1 MAAARRGQEPLNI
14 DLPSGEPPNL
24 DLPPLSALFL
34 IYFDIKAGYTIGWK
48 RSLSAVELEG
58 VVEYKSLPS
67 GLHTVKE
74 DLIYFVHDNHAGLSA
89 FINAPAAEESRN
101 ARMIAVGIMVPLSYG
116 RLGRSWKHAEKLREM
131 ASELII
137 DTTQTEVLERYW
149 DEHKAHG
156 PSPPLDTDSLLDSP
170 SSLKLKPVRAISGK
184 LNGRGRSRS
193 ASDGTALLPPGHNL
207 SPYHPAWSLP
217 RLLEVF
223 GPLIFPLHRAALLR
237 KRILITGHA
246 PVQETCDFVYN
257 ISVLSNIPLAVSDLL
272 APTAPPQRLRP
283 LFSIGVHDIP
293 LLEEDLRLSKAAALT
308 PSSDAS
314 DASEARDEPGCGWIA
329 CTTDSILAMK
339 SALYDVLITMPPPYS
354 EDANEKVWPKIESPQ
369 GIEMKATQ
377 RDLRRYQTLRWGLSR
392 HISHPPSPVD
402 GRISESELAELQDPR
417 TSSSSSTSLPRDT
430 LMLDLPDTDHIV
442 EPLSWSALAYS
453 GFMWWA
459 SSGEERGD
467 SEEETDADTA
477 LLSGLALSPS
487 SQPPSRSLSE
497 STSSIV
503 SKGKGGAGSEDLSAK
518 QEMAI
523 IAYFHRLTTQMLTT
537 LSDIVDA
544 TDSDDERED
553 EQAALNQSAEEMDG
567 NETGPPVRVSSED
580 VVRMGL
586 DVWSATDHQFI
597 QAVSKEY
604 FGRRAYVEG
613 RNVDVCGIR
622 LC

>member
-1 MAAARRGQEPLNI
+1 MAAARRGQGPLNI
-14 DLPSGEPPNL
+14 DLPNGGPPNA

-48 RSLSAVELEG
+48 RSLPAVELEG

-116 RLGRSWKHAEKLREM
+116 RLGRSWKHAEQLKEM

-137 DTTQTEVLERYW
+137 DTTQTEILEKYW
-149 DEHKAHG
+149 EEHKAHG
-156 PSPPLDTDSLLDSP
+156 PSPPPETDSLLDSP
-170 SSLKLKPVRAISGK
+170 SSLKFKPLREIPGK
-184 LNGRGRSRS
+184 PKGHGRNRS
-193 ASDGTALLPPGHNL
+193 ASDGTALLPPGHTL

-217 RLLEVF
+217 RLLQSF

-237 KRILITGHA
+237 KRILITAHA
-246 PVQETCDFVYN
+246 PVQETCDFVYD

-272 APTAPPQRLRP
+272 ASTAPPQRLRP

-293 LLEEDLRLSKAAALT
+293 LLEEDLRLSKAAAST
-308 PSSDAS
+308 PGS
-314 DASEARDEPGCGWIA
+314 DASEPRDESGCGWIA

-339 SALYDVLITMPPPYS
+339 STLYDVLITMPPLYS

-392 HISHPPSPVD
+392 HVSPPPSPAD
-402 GRISESELAELQDPR
+402 RRRSSSELAEPEAPR
-417 TSSSSSTSLPRDT
+417 TASSSTSLPRDVP
-430 LMLDLPDTDHIV
+430 MLDLPDTDHIV
-442 EPLSWSALAYS
+442 EPSSWSALAYS

-459 SSGEERGD
+459 SAGEERGD
-467 SEEETDADTA
+467 SEEEADADA
-477 LLSGLALSPS
+477 SLLSGLALSPPS
-487 SQPPSRSLSE
+487 PSASRRPRSQSAV
-497 STSSIV
+497 SIA
-503 SKGKGGAGSEDLSAK
+503 SKGKGGARGEDLSAK

-523 IAYFHRLTTQMLTT
+523 IAYFHRLTTQILTT

-553 EQAALNQSAEEMDG
+553 EQATLNQSAEEVDE
-567 NETGPPVRVSSED
+567 NETGPAVHVSSED

-597 QAVSKEY
+597 QEVAKEY

-622 LC
+622 IC